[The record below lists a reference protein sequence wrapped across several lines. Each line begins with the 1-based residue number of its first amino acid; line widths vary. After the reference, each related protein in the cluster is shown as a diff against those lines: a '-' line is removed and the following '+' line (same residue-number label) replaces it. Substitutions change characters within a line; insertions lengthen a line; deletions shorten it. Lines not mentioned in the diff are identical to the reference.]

1 MSDSS
6 TLFRRTALQIALLSL
21 PLFGLSAN
29 ALAADIPQVKITVN
43 DKQCD
48 PMALTVPAGKTQFVV
63 HNASQK
69 GLEWEILKGVMVV
82 EEREN
87 VAPGFTQKMTATL
100 EPGEYDMTCGLL
112 SNPKGKLT
120 VTAQDGQ
127 SAAKPDAMALVGPI
141 AEYKV
146 YVMQQVG
153 ELVTHTKAFTDAV
166 KQGDLA
172 TARKLYAPTR
182 VYYESIEPIAE
193 LFSDL
198 DASIDSRVDDHE
210 KGVKAD
216 DFTGFHRIE
225 YSLFAENTTQ
235 GLDALADG
243 LNKDV
248 KDLQARVAGLTFPP
262 EKVVGGAAALLEEV
276 AATKISGEE
285 DRYSHTDLYD
295 FQGNIDGAKKIVD
308 LFRPQIEQQDKAFV
322 AKVDK
327 NFAAVD
333 KILAKYKT
341 KDGGFETYDKVKE
354 ADRKALV
361 GPVNTL
367 AEDLSTLRGK
377 LGLN

>member
-1 MSDSS
+1 MKK
-6 TLFRRTALQIALLSL
+6 TPIALLLSL
-21 PLFGLSAN
+21 GLLQAPLS
-29 ALAADIPQVKITVN
+29 ALAAT
-43 DKQCD
+43 
-48 PMALTVPAGKTQFVV
+48 
-63 HNASQK
+63 ASP
-69 GLEWEILKGVMVV
+69 LE
-82 EEREN
+82 
-87 VAPGFTQKMTATL
+87 
-100 EPGEYDMTCGLL
+100 
-112 SNPKGKLT
+112 
-120 VTAQDGQ
+120 
-127 SAAKPDAMALVGPI
+127 LVGPI
-141 AEYKV
+141 SDYKI
-146 YVMQQVG
+146 YVTENVDELASHTQQ
-153 ELVTHTKAFTDAV
+153 FTDAI
-166 KQGDLA
+166 KKGDIA
-172 TARKLYAPTR
+172 TAKKLYAPTR

-210 KGVKAD
+210 AGVKAE
-216 DFTGFHRIE
+216 DFTGFHRLE
-225 YSLFAENTTQ
+225 YSLYSENTTK

-243 LNKDV
+243 LLKDV
-248 KDLQARVAGLTFPP
+248 RDLQARIAGLTFPP

-276 AATKISGEE
+276 AATKVSGEE

-308 LFRPQIEQQDKAFV
+308 LFRPQIAKQDQAFV

-327 NFAAVD
+327 NFATVD

-354 ADRKALV
+354 NDRKALI

>member
-1 MSDSS
+1 MKKSPLAVLL
-6 TLFRRTALQIALLSL
+6 TLGLLHA
-21 PLFGLSAN
+21 PLSAF
-29 ALAADIPQVKITVN
+29 AAAAP
-43 DKQCD
+43 
-48 PMALTVPAGKTQFVV
+48 
-63 HNASQK
+63 
-69 GLEWEILKGVMVV
+69 LE
-82 EEREN
+82 
-87 VAPGFTQKMTATL
+87 
-100 EPGEYDMTCGLL
+100 
-112 SNPKGKLT
+112 
-120 VTAQDGQ
+120 
-127 SAAKPDAMALVGPI
+127 LVGPI
-141 AEYKV
+141 SDYKI
-146 YVMQQVG
+146 YVTEQLDELASHTQQ
-153 ELVTHTKAFTDAV
+153 FTDAV

-172 TARKLYAPTR
+172 SARKLYAPTR

-198 DASIDSRVDDHE
+198 DAAIDSRVDDHE
-210 KGVKAD
+210 QGVKAE
-216 DFTGFHRIE
+216 DFTGFHRLE
-225 YSLFAENTTQ
+225 YSLFSENSTE
-235 GLDALADG
+235 GLGELADG

-248 KDLQARVAGLTFPP
+248 KDLQTRVAGLTFPP

-308 LFRPQIEQQDKAFV
+308 LFRGQIAKQDPAFV

-327 NFAAVD
+327 NFATVN

-341 KDGGFETYDKVKE
+341 PEGGFMTYDKVKE
-354 ADRKALV
+354 NDRKALI